1 MLNARRTLSGITAV
15 ALLVSLVTIAAPVQV
30 AQAATVDSCGSTCQK
45 IGTRIEEYD
54 YETAMSGSCYGA
66 CGPGC
71 SLNCSSGGAC
81 STHDFYMRKHGLW
94 SWQQFSTFPGALVQ
108 WGSCM
113 TGRGVDWVN
122 QNSVSKITNG
132 AKWIGKKV
140 AGIFN

>member
-1 MLNARRTLSGITAV
+1 MTQARCMLSGLTAIAV
-15 ALLVSLVTIAAPVQV
+15 LVSLFTFATPISV
-30 AQAATVDSCGSTCQK
+30 AQAGAVDSCGSTCQK

-54 YETAMSGSCYGA
+54 YETAMSGNCYGA
-66 CGPGC
+66 CGYAC
-71 SLNCSSGGAC
+71 FINCSSGGAC
-81 STHDFYMRKHGLW
+81 ATHDYYMRKHGLW
-94 SWQQFSTFPGALVQ
+94 SWQQFSTFPPAAVQ

-122 QNSVSKITNG
+122 QNIVSKVTNG